1 MQQRS
6 FLRYFMGLAL
16 PVILQQLLA
25 HLLAMSDTI
34 MLGAFSEDAISA
46 VSVANKYFFIYN
58 LVIFGLSNGVGLFI
72 SQYHVALQKENENR
86 TLRFGLRLCVYTAII
101 FMVILLVFP
110 SFIMSLF
117 VKNEVLIRLGN
128 VYNGI
133 VVFSY
138 LPYALAQM
146 LGVGYRVI
154 AQPRIPMYA
163 GCLSFLLN
171 IALNYALIF
180 GHFGFPSLGVAGAGI
195 ATLCSRIVEA
205 LFLCAVALR
214 KESEFYLLTAY
225 TRFSLREKYKIAQR
239 AIPLVC
245 NEFIWSLGLSLIF
258 MNYCAVDERY
268 IPALTVVDTIASMIY
283 VAFSGCSAV
292 TGVVIGNDLGAG
304 KLKQAK
310 LDAKKMIRIGLSIYI
325 VGCALVLC
333 TSPIA
338 PFLFSLQGESRHM
351 AMQLLMIKACITW
364 TQGYSETIYYILR
377 AGGDTRSVLCI
388 DGLFTCFGPLL
399 LSTLCARV
407 LHIPMLWMF
416 AIVEGSSIFKIFIA
430 TWFYRKETW
439 LKNLTER
446 KHDLHETRNITE
458 KKSTSMYQK
467 CE

>member
-72 SQYHVALQKENENR
+72 SQYHGALQKENENR

-154 AQPRIPMYA
+154 AAYSYVCRLSILPFEYRLELCLDFWTFWFSIPW
-163 GCLSFLLN
+163 
-171 IALNYALIF
+171 
-180 GHFGFPSLGVAGAGI
+180 
-195 ATLCSRIVEA
+195 CSRSRYCD
-205 LFLCAVALR
+205 LMFTHRRSTFLMC
-214 KESEFYLLTAY
+214 
-225 TRFSLREKYKIAQR
+225 
-239 AIPLVC
+239 C
-245 NEFIWSLGLSLIF
+245 
-258 MNYCAVDERY
+258 C
-268 IPALTVVDTIASMIY
+268 
-283 VAFSGCSAV
+283 
-292 TGVVIGNDLGAG
+292 
-304 KLKQAK
+304 
-310 LDAKKMIRIGLSIYI
+310 
-325 VGCALVLC
+325 
-333 TSPIA
+333 
-338 PFLFSLQGESRHM
+338 
-351 AMQLLMIKACITW
+351 
-364 TQGYSETIYYILR
+364 
-377 AGGDTRSVLCI
+377 
-388 DGLFTCFGPLL
+388 FT
-399 LSTLCARV
+399 
-407 LHIPMLWMF
+407 
-416 AIVEGSSIFKIFIA
+416 
-430 TWFYRKETW
+430 
-439 LKNLTER
+439 
-446 KHDLHETRNITE
+446 
-458 KKSTSMYQK
+458 
-467 CE
+467 